1 MNKYRLKVGAGAHRE
16 DGKTYR
22 GGDTIE
28 THRDL
33 ATAFPNKF
41 ELVHE
46 SKGKGGKK
54 GAEETVEDEGGLV
67 QDDTQLVGT
76 KVMDIP
82 ATQKATGKGSLN
94 TRGGVRTAKTAPN
107 STTKAPAGK
116 SKGKK
121 DEAPSDDE
129 FA

>member
-22 GGDTIE
+22 GGDTVE

-41 ELVHE
+41 ELIHE
-46 SKGKGGKK
+46 SKGKSGKK
-54 GAEETVEDEGGLV
+54 GSEEVVEDAGLV

-76 KVMDIP
+76 KVMDTP
-82 ATQKATGKGSLN
+82 LTRKATGKGSLN

-107 STTKAPAGK
+107 STTKAPPGK
-116 SKGKK
+116 SKGKA